1 MEVVSVSWTRL
12 VRTGTAPFCC
22 PWQLCPVI
30 QPGAFAAMSFLTAF
44 IALDSERKLTVRTK
58 MGIMAR
64 RKKLSEGHVE
74 DDPKKRKWA
83 PV

>member
-1 MEVVSVSWTRL
+1 
-12 VRTGTAPFCC
+12 
-22 PWQLCPVI
+22 
-30 QPGAFAAMSFLTAF
+30 MSFLTAF